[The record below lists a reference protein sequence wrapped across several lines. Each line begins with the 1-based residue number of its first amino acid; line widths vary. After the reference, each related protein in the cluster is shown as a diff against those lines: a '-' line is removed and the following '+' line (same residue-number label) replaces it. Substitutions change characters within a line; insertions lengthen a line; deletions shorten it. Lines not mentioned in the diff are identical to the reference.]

1 MTGTPIALVTGAA
14 GGIGGA
20 IARRLHADGYD
31 VLSVDVAPAE
41 GEHIRE
47 ALTCNLRDADAI
59 AALMA
64 DVHARFGPLDLLVNN
79 AGVFDRRADFFLL
92 SADDIARTVEVNLV
106 APMLLIQAATRAMI
120 AAKKRGVVVN
130 LASVAGLRGSTQID
144 YSATKAGVIMMTRSL
159 GRALAPYG
167 IRINAVA
174 PGHIAAGMGAVVT
187 DETRAAILQMTPMGR
202 SGEADEVA
210 AVVSYL
216 ASPQASY
223 VTGETLPV
231 TGGI

>member
-1 MTGTPIALVTGAA
+1 MVTGAA
-14 GGIGGA
+14 GGIGSA
-20 IARRLHADGYD
+20 IARRLHSDGYR
-31 VLSVDVAPAE
+31 VISVDIGPVEGDHIAE
-41 GEHIRE
+41 S
-47 ALTCNLRDADAI
+47 LTCNLRDPAAI

-64 DVHARFGPLDLLVNN
+64 DVHARHGALDLLVNN

-92 SADDIARTVEVNLV
+92 SAEDIARTVEVNLI
-106 APMLLIQAATRAMI
+106 APMLLIQAVTRKMI
-120 AAKKRGVVVN
+120 EDGKKGVIVN

-144 YSATKAGVIMMTRSL
+144 YSSTKAGVIMMTRSL
-159 GRALAPYG
+159 GRTLASHG

-187 DETRAAILQMTPMGR
+187 DETRAAILGMTPMGR

-210 AVVSYL
+210 AAVSYL
-216 ASPQASY
+216 ASAQASY